1 MLAGSEKNKIL
12 NDYSYLEKI
21 YNDLELARKEIKMKL
36 NDTENKNNNI
46 RKEKSELERELMQ
59 SKVKSEQ

>member
-21 YNDLELARKEIKMKL
+21 YNDLDLARKEIKMKL
-36 NDTENKNNNI
+36 NDVENKNNNI
-46 RKEKSELERELMQ
+46 RKEKSELERE
-59 SKVKSEQ
+59 